1 MNSLSPKPCS
11 PRCGFSLLEM
21 LVYMAVLLVLMT
33 IAFGAY
39 YRTSDTTR
47 QIGRNADDITRA
59 LHAGERWRSDV
70 RSAVGALRID
80 ENGGNPIFHVPCRA
94 GDVRYWFREGSFWR
108 EADGDPHPLR
118 VLDQVA
124 ASRFVAE
131 TRAGVVAWR
140 WELELVSP
148 RRHAVVKPLFTFLA
162 AAASQ

>member
-21 LVYMAVLLVLMT
+21 LVYMAVLLVVMT
-33 IAFGAY
+33 IAFAAY

-70 RSAVGALRID
+70 RSAISALRVD
-80 ENGGNPIFHVPCRA
+80 ENGGNPVLHVPCRA
-94 GDVRYWFREGSFWR
+94 GGVRYWFRESAFWR
-108 EADGDPHPLR
+108 EADGDPHPQR

-131 TRAGVVAWR
+131 TRSGVMAWR

-162 AAASQ
+162 AAPPQ